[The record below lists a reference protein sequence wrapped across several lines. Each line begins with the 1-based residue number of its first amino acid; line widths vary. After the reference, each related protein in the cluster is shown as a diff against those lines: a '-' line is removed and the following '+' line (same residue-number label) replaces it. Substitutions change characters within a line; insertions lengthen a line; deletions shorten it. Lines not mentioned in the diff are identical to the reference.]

1 MEYCTTIGADVSD
14 RTTKICIMTKADG
27 GERRIVLET
36 TCATTKADFEEAFA
50 VYTNAV
56 ILAGGTVSNYTAR
69 TSPVAVDTDGDGI
82 GDTGGYVYVVCNT
95 AETGLISDGGY
106 WDNKET
112 YGGFFGDTKFYYTEE
127 DYFTGPN
134 YPFQTLTETFAFR

>member
-1 MEYCTTIGADVSD
+1 MDINLDGVVDGPTDLNGDGLVGNIKVNYADVKSTASD
-14 RTTKICIMTKADG
+14 ITKGYTSAYYVNLNMIRPPEYIKILNNDG
-27 GERRIVLET
+27 
-36 TCATTKADFEEAFA
+36 
-50 VYTNAV
+50 
-56 ILAGGTVSNYTAR
+56 
-69 TSPVAVDTDGDGI
+69 VDTDGDGI